1 MTAMVNDD
9 DEILT
14 IVKLVN
20 VVMTMMVVRLVI
32 VLMTMMVLI
41 VLKLVIVEITGI
53 VAKMDGFE
61 SCNEL

>member
-41 VLKLVIVEITGI
+41 VLKFVIVEITGMVVKI
-53 VAKMDGFE
+53 GWF
-61 SCNEL
+61 